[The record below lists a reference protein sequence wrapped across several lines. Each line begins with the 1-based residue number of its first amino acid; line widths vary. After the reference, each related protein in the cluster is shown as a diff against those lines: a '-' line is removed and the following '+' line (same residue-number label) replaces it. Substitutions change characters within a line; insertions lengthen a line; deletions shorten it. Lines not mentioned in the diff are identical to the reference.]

1 MNHEDQI
8 KITKKQIKA
17 KGFMDD
23 DDFKAIR
30 YHQLC
35 NQEEAKSKIKS
46 IFIDF
51 ANAIIPKFL
60 KSMLK
65 RKE

>member
-8 KITKKQIKA
+8 KIIKKQIKA
-17 KGFMDD
+17 KGFMDEE
-23 DDFKAIR
+23 DFKVMR

-51 ANAIIPKFL
+51 ANAIIPNFFKIQA
-60 KSMLK
+60 
-65 RKE
+65 